1 MKQLAI
7 CATIFAILAIGSP
20 AWASTLR
27 FLGSYAIPTDEW
39 SYEDALVGGISGL
52 AYDASRDVYYGV
64 NDDQGILYTLKITI
78 DENGIHDVEVL
89 GMTRLDSNQIT
100 LGIQPYEEGNID
112 AETVVL
118 APDDTLIISSEL
130 DHNGN
135 PWIRT
140 FALDGALLGQI
151 PIPRKF
157 IPIPSLTQGVR
168 PDLAFEA
175 LALTPTGNT
184 LYVANE
190 QALGQDYPT
199 ATVSRGTVVRIIEYN
214 MSHDMATVTAEY
226 PYRTEPI
233 FVVPV
238 GGTFAEN
245 GVSAM
250 LSVKHLMPKYDLLVM
265 ERGYSNGVGYDI
277 KLFGVTLAGATNI
290 MNAESLPCLC
300 STRTVK
306 KTLLLQI
313 SAEPGYSNI
322 PIQLDNMEAMTIGPK
337 LANGH
342 YTLILASDNNFDDSQ
357 GNLFLAFEIL
367 P

>member
-7 CATIFAILAIGSP
+7 CATIFAVVAIGSL

-39 SYEDALVGGISGL
+39 SYQDALVGGISGL
-52 AYDASRDVYYGV
+52 AYDGTRDVYYGV

-78 DENGIHDVEVL
+78 DENSIHDVETL
-89 GMTRLDSNQIT
+89 GMTRLDSDQIT

-112 AETVVL
+112 AEAVVL
-118 APDDTLIISSEL
+118 TPDDTLIISSEL

-157 IPIPSLTQGVR
+157 LPIPSLAQGVR
-168 PDLAFEA
+168 QDFAFEA
-175 LALTPTGNT
+175 LALTPTGQT

-190 QALGQDYPT
+190 QALAQDYPT
-199 ATVSRGTVVRIIEYN
+199 ATVSQGTIVRIIEYN
-214 MSHDMATVTAEY
+214 MSHDIATVMAEY

-233 FVVPV
+233 FAVPV
-238 GGTFAEN
+238 GGTFAKN

-250 LSVKHLMPKYDLLVM
+250 LSIKHLMPEYDLLVM
-265 ERGYSNGVGYDI
+265 ERAYSSGVGYDI
-277 KLFGVTLAGATNI
+277 KLFGVSLVGATNI
-290 MNAESLPCLC
+290 MNAERLPCLC

-306 KTLLLQI
+306 KTLLLRI
-313 SAEPGYSNI
+313 SAESGYSNI
-322 PIQLDNMEAMTIGPK
+322 PIQPDNMEAMTIGSK

-342 YTLILASDNNFDDSQ
+342 HTLILTSDNDFDDSQ
-357 GNLFLAFEIL
+357 RNLFLAFEVV

>member
-1 MKQLAI
+1 MKRLAI
-7 CATIFAILAIGSP
+7 CATIFAVAAIGSL

-39 SYEDALVGGISGL
+39 TYEDALVGGISGL
-52 AYDASRDVYYGV
+52 AYDATRDVYYGV

-89 GMTRLDSNQIT
+89 GMTRLDSDQIT
-100 LGIQPYEEGNID
+100 LGIQPYEEDNID
-112 AETVVL
+112 AEEVVL
-118 APDDTLIISSEL
+118 TPDDTLIVSCERG
-130 DHNGN
+130 HENK

-140 FALDGALLGQI
+140 FALDGALLGPI

-157 IPIPSLTQGVR
+157 LPIPSLTQGVR
-168 PDLAFEA
+168 QDLGFEA
-175 LALTPTGNT
+175 MALTPTGNT

-199 ATVSRGTVVRIIEYN
+199 ATVSQGTVVRIIEYN
-214 MSHDMATVTAEY
+214 MNHDIATVVAEY
-226 PYRTEPI
+226 AYRTEPI
-233 FVVPV
+233 FTVPV
-238 GGTFAEN
+238 GSTFAEN

-250 LSVKHLMPKYDLLVM
+250 LSIKHLMPEYDLLVM
-265 ERGYSNGVGYDI
+265 ERAYSSGVGYDI
-277 KLFGVTLAGATNI
+277 KLFGISLAGATNI
-290 MNAESLPCLC
+290 MNAERLPCLC
-300 STRTVK
+300 STRIVE
-306 KTLLLQI
+306 KTLLLRI

-322 PIQLDNMEAMTIGPK
+322 PIQPDNMEAMTIGPR

-342 YTLILASDNNFDDSQ
+342 YTLILTSDNDFNDSQ
-357 GNLFLAFEIL
+357 RNLFLAFEVV

>member
-7 CATIFAILAIGSP
+7 YATVLAIVAIGSL

-27 FLGSYAIPTDEW
+27 FLGSYAIPSDEW
-39 SYEDALVGGISGL
+39 NYEDALVGGISGL
-52 AYDASRDVYYGV
+52 AHDASRDVCYAV

-100 LGIQPYEEGNID
+100 LGIQPYEEDNID
-112 AETVVL
+112 AEEVVL
-118 APDDTLIISSEL
+118 TPDDTLIISSEL

-157 IPIPSLTQGVR
+157 LPIPSLTQGVR

-199 ATVSRGTVVRIIEYN
+199 ATVSRGTIVRIIAYN
-214 MSHDMATVTAEY
+214 MNHDIATVTAEY
-226 PYRTEPI
+226 AYRTEPI

-238 GGTFAEN
+238 GGTSAEN

-250 LSVKHLMPKYDLLVM
+250 LSIKHLMPEYDLLVM
-265 ERGYSNGVGYDI
+265 ERAYSSGVGYDI
-277 KLFGVTLAGATNI
+277 KLFGISLAGATNI
-290 MNAESLPCLC
+290 MNAERLPCLC

-306 KTLLLQI
+306 KTLLLRI
-313 SAEPGYSNI
+313 SAEPGHSNI
-322 PIQLDNMEAMTIGPK
+322 PIQPDNMEAMTIGPK

-342 YTLILASDNNFDDSQ
+342 ATLILTSDNDFNDSQ
-357 GNLFLAFEIL
+357 RNLFLAFEVV